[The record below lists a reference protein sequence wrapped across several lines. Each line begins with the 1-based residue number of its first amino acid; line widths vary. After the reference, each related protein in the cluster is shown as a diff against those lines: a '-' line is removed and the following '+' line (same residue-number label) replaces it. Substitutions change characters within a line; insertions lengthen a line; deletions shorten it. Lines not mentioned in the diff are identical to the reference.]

1 MDTALTVFW
10 TTRNGEVRQTTTTSR
25 KLRSVLQGITSNGGT
40 LNIVR

>member
-25 KLRSVLQGITSNGGT
+25 KLRAVLNGITSNGGT